1 MTLSTLLTDFG
12 TFTTAIIDIVGDW
25 LAVVT
30 SNPILE
36 VFVILVPLVGIG
48 IGLIRRLLGL

>member
-1 MTLSTLLTDFG
+1 MTLATLLTDFG
-12 TFTTAIIDIVGDW
+12 SFTTAIIDIVGDW